1 MTAPRLA
8 IKVDVDTDRGT
19 REGVPALARLLADR
33 GIKAT
38 FLFALGP
45 DNTGRA
51 IRRVFR
57 PGFFRKVSRT
67 SVVSVYGWRTLL
79 NGIFWPGPNIAK
91 RNVDAL
97 HIARETGHELG
108 IHCWDHVRWQ
118 DGLGRLSQSQ
128 IHDEV
133 ERARAAFRRVFGFDA
148 RTMGAA
154 GWQANAKSLEAYDH
168 AGFDY
173 ASDARGREPFFPRV
187 GGQVFTT

>member
-67 SVVSVYGWRTLL
+67 SVVSVYGWGDFL

-133 ERARAAFRRVFGFDA
+133 ERARAAFRRVFGFA
-148 RTMGAA
+148 PRRWGAA
-154 GWQANAKSLEAYDH
+154 GGRENGKGLEPYDRGGFNS
-168 AGFDY
+168 AGE
-173 ASDARGREPFFPRV
+173 ARGGEPF
-187 GGQVFTT
+187 